1 MTKQDTKTQAVR
13 CAYLD
18 LLGVLEAFDNGDP
31 WLIDLRAVALTLD
44 ELWKAFPEELNGLEQ
59 DHD

>member
-1 MTKQDTKTQAVR
+1 MTKQDAKNQAIR

-18 LLGVLEAFDNGDP
+18 LMGVLEAFDNSDP

-44 ELWKAFPEELNGLEQ
+44 ELWKAFPEELADLGVKR
-59 DHD
+59 

>member
-18 LLGVLEAFDNGDP
+18 LMGVLEAFNNGDP
-31 WLIDLRAVALTLD
+31 WLIDLRAVSLTLD
-44 ELWKAFPEELNGLEQ
+44 ELRSEEHTSELQ
-59 DHD
+59 SH